1 MSALTALGLRR
12 SRITV
17 LVMMLVLAVGAL
29 SYGGLPK
36 REDPAITVRTAIV
49 VAANPGLELEQ
60 LEELVALPLEEA
72 ARAIPGVDEVR
83 TQLTRGAAILQVDV
97 ADAVPEAELK
107 RVFDEIRDDMAT
119 LPMPEGTRGPVVNS
133 DFGDVAAATVAVT
146 GAGFALPEVEDVALA
161 LRDRLYALDAVA
173 AVTLHG
179 LQGEVITLE
188 LDRARLAAVGA
199 TLDPILAALRGQNV
213 RLPSGSVA
221 VGDARVP
228 LETTG
233 DLTDVDAIED
243 VLIEVPDLGL
253 LRVGD
258 VVTVRRGL
266 AEPAT
271 SAAFQDGAPAIVLAV
286 EMAEGEDIT
295 ALGPVLRETVEAFAA
310 SQPIGIEAS
319 FSTFQPDVVEASVS
333 GALVNMAQTFA
344 VVLAVM
350 LLFLGWR
357 EALVVAA
364 IVPFAVSFAFALMGP
379 FGVEIQQVSIAAIII
394 SLGLLVDNG
403 VVVVEDMQRRVR
415 EGAAKD
421 EAALAAGRQYAGTTA
436 DRVRHHGRR
445 LPAAVPAR
453 RHRGA
458 VRLLARRRRDA
469 DADGQLPVGALPAA
483 PPRRLGHPRLRPGL
497 GPGVRPRTAGAA
509 PAHADGPCGRRL
521 RPGRA
526 LDRPRAPD
534 RGAGGRGRD
543 RRGAEPDAA
552 AWSSSS
558 SRCSERGAD
567 PWLPRHAARHRHRR
581 DEGGGAA
588 ALGLA
593 ARPARDRGH
602 HHLCRHRGAA
612 LRPLARPGRRR
623 SGLGLPGRQ
632 RARLRGLHGAAHPRP
647 RPRRRGLPRGIHPP
661 QAPGHGRARARRG
674 HRDRGAPTPTC

>member
-12 SRITV
+12 SRVTV
-17 LVMMLVLAVGAL
+17 LVMILVLAAGAL

-49 VAANPGLELEQ
+49 AAANPGLELEQ

-83 TQLTRGAAILQVDV
+83 TQLTGGAVILQVDV

-119 LPMPEGTRGPVVNS
+119 LPMPEGTRGPVVDS

-146 GAGFALPEVEDVALA
+146 DAGFAHPQVEDAALA

-179 LQGEVITLE
+179 MRDEVITLE

-199 TLDPILAALRGQNV
+199 TLDPVLAALREQNV

-233 DLTDVDAIED
+233 DLADVEAIEE

-253 LRVGD
+253 VRLGD
-258 VVTVRRGL
+258 LVTVRRGL

-295 ALGPVLRETVEAFAA
+295 ALGPVLRETVEDFEA

-319 FSTFQPDVVEASVS
+319 FSTFQPEVVEASVN

-415 EGAAKD
+415 EGAARK
-421 EAALAAGRQYAGTTA
+421 
-436 DRVRHHGRR
+436 
-445 LPAAVPAR
+445 
-453 RHRGA
+453 
-458 VRLLARRRRDA
+458 
-469 DADGQLPVGALPAA
+469 LPVSISITTTP
-483 PPRRLGHPRLRPGL
+483 
-497 GPGVRPRTAGAA
+497 
-509 PAHADGPCGRRL
+509 
-521 RPGRA
+521 
-526 LDRPRAPD
+526 
-534 RGAGGRGRD
+534 
-543 RRGAEPDAA
+543 
-552 AWSSSS
+552 
-558 SRCSERGAD
+558 SE
-567 PWLPRHAARHRHRR
+567 
-581 DEGGGAA
+581 
-588 ALGLA
+588 
-593 ARPARDRGH
+593 
-602 HHLCRHRGAA
+602 
-612 LRPLARPGRRR
+612 
-623 SGLGLPGRQ
+623 
-632 RARLRGLHGAAHPRP
+632 
-647 RPRRRGLPRGIHPP
+647 
-661 QAPGHGRARARRG
+661 
-674 HRDRGAPTPTC
+674 